1 MRLLLL
7 FALASLSLQAQP
19 WEKPSP
25 SEGLVVWRNTSPVFD
40 AAEEARLEAVLHAI
54 NDSTSTQ
61 IAVLFVDRVNDDLNF
76 VAAQTGEAWG
86 IGQAET
92 DNGMLVLIA
101 LEDRKMAI
109 QVGRGLEAT
118 VTDLKSH
125 LLIENVLKPAFREQ
139 AYSAGIEAVATQVA
153 QMLSGQFVAVESTK
167 ERKFPF
173 GLIAIGVLILVALAK
188 RGGGGGGG
196 GGGHRGMWYGP
207 MGGFPV
213 GGGFGGRSGGGF
225 GGGGFG
231 GGGFGGFGGGSFGG
245 GGASGS
251 W

>member
-1 MRLLLL
+1 MRLFILC
-7 FALASLSLQAQP
+7 ALAAFNLQAQP

-25 SEGLVVWRNTSPVFD
+25 AEGLVVWRNIAPVFD
-40 AAEEARLEAVLHAI
+40 AAEEARLEAVLQAI

-61 IAVLFVDRVNDDLNF
+61 IAVLFVDRVSDDLNF

-86 IGQAET
+86 IGQEET

-118 VTDLKSH
+118 VTDLESH

-139 AYSAGIEAVATQVA
+139 AYAAGIEAVATQVA
-153 QMLSGQFVAVESTK
+153 QMLSGQFAAVESTK

-173 GLIAIGVLILVALAK
+173 GLIAIGILILVALAK
-188 RGGGGGGG
+188 RGGG

-213 GGGFGGRSGGGF
+213 GGGFGSRGGSF

>member
-7 FALASLSLQAQP
+7 FALAAFSLKAQP
-19 WEKPSP
+19 WEKPST
-25 SEGLVVWRNTSPVFD
+25 SEGLVVWRNTAPVLD
-40 AAEEARLEAVLHAI
+40 AAEEARIEAVLKAI

-118 VTDLKSH
+118 VTDLESH

-188 RGGGGGGG
+188 RRGFIFQSSEIYGGFNGFFD
-196 GGGHRGMWYGP
+196 YGP
-207 MGGFPV
+207 L
-213 GGGFGGRSGGGF
+213 
-225 GGGGFG
+225 
-231 GGGFGGFGGGSFGG
+231 
-245 GGASGS
+245 GAELKKNIRDKVRIIMRLKANKNMIPRYSNNLP
-251 W
+251 